1 MIVRILICG
10 ATEVGYMIA
19 AQLSLDHDITVIDES
34 PHLPEKFRSLDIRH
48 IAGNGS
54 DIATLEKANQPK
66 ADLFIA
72 CSTIDEANIVACWT
86 IKKITSIETVCF
98 VSKGEI
104 HHNLISPDQYSYQTK
119 YDIDTVIWPEKLLTE
134 DIFRIILV
142 PEAIDVEYFINGR
155 AKLFEYRIKKDSP
168 LCDTRILD
176 NVFPKD
182 ILIVGITRDEVLF
195 IPKGTTKIQLDDKV
209 IFMGTGRALDML
221 AADLFQIK
229 NKIATAAV
237 IGGGNV
243 GFFLAQ
249 QMEQAGIR
257 VKIIEQDQQR
267 CIFLADNLKGSLVLH
282 GDGTDLELLE
292 EESVGAMDVVVCVT
306 NNDEKNLL
314 CSLLVKQLGAQRVVT
329 RVSNS
334 RKAQLF
340 ERVGIDVVVS
350 PRESAMKEL
359 LNHMQAKDVNI
370 LAMVGGGKGE
380 VLRIKVAETFPDTK
394 IMDIG
399 LPTGAIIGVIK
410 RGKGI
415 IIPNGSTVVQAH
427 DRLKIF
433 TVPENTEPIQNIFS
447 R

>member
-1 MIVRILICG
+1 MRILICG

-168 LCDTRILD
+168 FVTPEFSTMSFL
-176 NVFPKD
+176 
-182 ILIVGITRDEVLF
+182 
-195 IPKGTTKIQLDDKV
+195 KISLLSV
-209 IFMGTGRALDML
+209 
-221 AADLFQIK
+221 
-229 NKIATAAV
+229 
-237 IGGGNV
+237 
-243 GFFLAQ
+243 
-249 QMEQAGIR
+249 
-257 VKIIEQDQQR
+257 
-267 CIFLADNLKGSLVLH
+267 SLVMRSCL
-282 GDGTDLELLE
+282 
-292 EESVGAMDVVVCVT
+292 SPKAPPRYNSM
-306 NNDEKNLL
+306 
-314 CSLLVKQLGAQRVVT
+314 T
-329 RVSNS
+329 R
-334 RKAQLF
+334 LF
-340 ERVGIDVVVS
+340 LWE
-350 PRESAMKEL
+350 P
-359 LNHMQAKDVNI
+359 
-370 LAMVGGGKGE
+370 GE
-380 VLRIKVAETFPDTK
+380 HLTCWPLIFFKSKTK
-394 IMDIG
+394 
-399 LPTGAIIGVIK
+399 
-410 RGKGI
+410 
-415 IIPNGSTVVQAH
+415 
-427 DRLKIF
+427 
-433 TVPENTEPIQNIFS
+433 
-447 R
+447 